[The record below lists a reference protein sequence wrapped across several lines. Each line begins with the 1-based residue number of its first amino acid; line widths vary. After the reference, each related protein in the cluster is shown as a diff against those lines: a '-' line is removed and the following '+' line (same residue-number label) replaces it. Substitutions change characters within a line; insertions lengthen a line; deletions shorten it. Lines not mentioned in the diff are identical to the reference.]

1 MDLLLP
7 NSSKQFVTVRK
18 KDNFE
23 PLSSATPAFS
33 SFHPPFSFRFL
44 RRSNE
49 LNRMNLIPSPSPPPL
64 KTLLHSTSRYQGCS
78 DVCRRNTN
86 AGGEGG
92 RNRGRG
98 INEGKK
104 NRRGGEKHDNTITMG
119 GDHHVPPPG
128 LR

>member
-1 MDLLLP
+1 
-7 NSSKQFVTVRK
+7 
-18 KDNFE
+18 
-23 PLSSATPAFS
+23 
-33 SFHPPFSFRFL
+33 
-44 RRSNE
+44 
-49 LNRMNLIPSPSPPPL
+49 MNLIPSPSPPLL

-86 AGGEGG
+86 AGGGGG

-104 NRRGGEKHDNTITMG
+104 NRGGGEKHDNPITMG